1 MLCYRFQ
8 GIFKRSHSIASLLV
22 MLVSLM
28 ACNLTTVQ
36 PSPTPQPTAVPLVLP
51 TTPPLATGLD
61 PNVRL
66 NDSTC
71 VFTPF
76 NWIPYT
82 VQPGDSLGALS
93 VTVDTPMQELVTNN
107 CLENAD
113 SIFVDQVIY
122 LPRLP

>member
-1 MLCYRFQ
+1 MLCHRFL
-8 GIFKRSHSIASLLV
+8 GIFTRLYPSVSLLAL
-22 MLVSLM
+22 LVLLM

-61 PNVRL
+61 PNVRF

-71 VFTPF
+71 VLTPF

-93 VTVDTPMQELVTNN
+93 VAVDTPMQELVTNN

-122 LPRLP
+122 LPRQP